1 VTGGNLDEML
11 DEDPY
16 RRGRRS
22 AGPTDR
28 RAADRASGERAPGE
42 RAPGERGPAGR
53 QADGY
58 PEDGYAAEDGYAEDG
73 YVGEGYPGEGYAE
86 DGYVG
91 EGYAEEGYADDYG
104 DDPHP
109 HDAGDGTRRDRR
121 GGNRRRDRHSAGGY
135 PPPDDAE
142 DWGGGWDDDGADE
155 RRGRALPK
163 LIAVL
168 LVVAVLLGVAI
179 FGIGKVI
186 GRVSGGGST
195 SADYAGSG
203 DGIAVIQVPDGASAR
218 QIAMELHDADVTA
231 SVSAFVKA
239 ASANPKSL
247 GIQPG
252 TYRLRS
258 RMSAEAAL
266 AALLDPASSAPF
278 KFVIKEG
285 MTVHQV
291 LNGLHQRLGL
301 PLSDLEA
308 IARNPAQLGLPSYAP
323 TLEGYLFPSTYDLVP
338 GSSPMQLLTS
348 FVARYKKEA
357 ASIDLEA
364 KATAMGVKPADIV
377 TIASIVEKEVAN
389 ASEGPKVARVIYNR
403 LGDTSG
409 RFRRLDMDSTTRYA
423 EDEYEG
429 PLTKDQLNKANPYNT
444 RSAAG
449 LPPGAISNPGIWA
462 LKSALEPAAG
472 SWLYFVSMPQSRVT
486 RFATTDAEW
495 AAARAQYRAE
505 GGRE

>member
-1 VTGGNLDEML
+1 MTGGNLDEML

-22 AGPTDR
+22 SGHADR
-28 RAADRASGERAPGE
+28 RAADR
-42 RAPGERGPAGR
+42 R
-53 QADGY
+53 QADQGPDGRYPDGYPEDGY
-58 PEDGYAAEDGYAEDG
+58 PEDGYAADD
-73 YVGEGYPGEGYAE
+73 
-86 DGYVG
+86 
-91 EGYAEEGYADDYG
+91 YADDPHAR
-104 DDPHP
+104 DPGV
-109 HDAGDGTRRDRR
+109 DSRGDRR
-121 GGNRRRDRHSAGGY
+121 GGDRRRARRGAGGHE
-135 PPPDDAE
+135 PQDDAE
-142 DWGGGWDDDGADE
+142 DWGGGWDDDGDEE
-155 RRGRALPK
+155 RRSRALPK

-168 LVVAVLLGVAI
+168 LVVAVLVGVGI

-195 SADYAGSG
+195 SADYTGMG
-203 DGIAVIQVPDGASAR
+203 EGIAVVQVPDGATAR
-218 QIAMELHDADVTA
+218 QIGVELQDADVTA

-285 MTVHQV
+285 MTVRQV
-291 LNGLHQRLGL
+291 LKGLHERLGT
-301 PLSDLEA
+301 PLSELEA
-308 IARNPAQLGLPSYAP
+308 IARSPAQLGVPSYAP
-323 TLEGYLFPSTYDLVP
+323 TLEGYLFPSTYDLDP
-338 GSSPMQLLTS
+338 GSTPVQLLTS
-348 FVARYKKEA
+348 FVTRFKKEA
-357 ASIDLEA
+357 ASIGLET
-364 KATAMGVKPADIV
+364 KAAAIGVKPAEIV

-389 ASEGPKVARVIYNR
+389 ASEGPQVAQVIYNR
-403 LGDTSG
+403 LHDTTG

-423 EDEYEG
+423 DDEYEG

-444 RSAAG
+444 RAVAG

-462 LKSALEPAAG
+462 LKSALEPADG
-472 SWLYFVSMPQSRVT
+472 SWLYFVSMPQSKVT
-486 RFATTDAEW
+486 RFAATDEEW
-495 AAARAQYRAE
+495 AALRAQYLAE
-505 GGRE
+505 GGKE

>member
-1 VTGGNLDEML
+1 MTGGGDLDEML

-22 AGPTDR
+22 SGHADR
-28 RAADRASGERAPGE
+28 RPADRRPADPRPADP
-42 RAPGERGPAGR
+42 RPADRGPAGR
-53 QADGY
+53 HPGGY
-58 PEDGYAAEDGYAEDG
+58 PDDGYADERYADDGYADDRHADDG
-73 YVGEGYPGEGYAE
+73 YADES
-86 DGYVG
+86 
-91 EGYAEEGYADDYG
+91 YADDYG
-104 DDPHP
+104 DGPHSRNAP
-109 HDAGDGTRRDRR
+109 ATDSRGDRR
-121 GGNRRRDRHSAGGY
+121 GGDRRRDRHSAGGY
-135 PPPDDAE
+135 PSRDDSE
-142 DWGGGWDDDGADE
+142 DWGGGWDDDAEE

-168 LVVAVLLGVAI
+168 LVVAALLGLGI

-195 SADYAGSG
+195 SADYSGSG
-203 DGIAVIQVPDGASAR
+203 EGIAVVQVPDGATAR
-218 QIAMELHDADVTA
+218 QIAVELRDADVTA

-285 MTVHQV
+285 MTVRQV
-291 LNGLHQRLGL
+291 LNGLHERLGT
-301 PLSDLEA
+301 PMSDLEA
-308 IARNPAQLGLPSYAP
+308 IARNPAQLGLPSYARTREGSP
-323 TLEGYLFPSTYDLVP
+323 NLEGYLFPSTYDLVP
-338 GSSPMQLLTS
+338 GSTPVQLLTS
-348 FVARYKKEA
+348 FVTRFKKEA
-357 ASIDLEA
+357 ASIALET
-364 KATAMGVKPADIV
+364 KAAARGVKPADIV
-377 TIASIVEKEVAN
+377 TIASIIEKEVAN
-389 ASEGPKVARVIYNR
+389 ANEGPQVARVIYNR
-403 LGDTSG
+403 LADTTG

-423 EDEYEG
+423 ENEYEG
-429 PLTKDQLNKANPYNT
+429 PLTKEQLNKADPYNT
-444 RSAAG
+444 RAVAG

-472 SWLYFVSMPQSRVT
+472 SWLYFVSMPQSKVT
-486 RFATTDAEW
+486 RFAATDQEW
-495 AAARAQYRAE
+495 AEARAQYLAE
-505 GGRE
+505 GGKE

>member
-1 VTGGNLDEML
+1 MTGGNLDEML

-22 AGPTDR
+22 SGHADR
-28 RAADRASGERAPGE
+28 RAADRASVDRVPGD
-42 RAPGERGPAGR
+42 RGPGERGLAGR
-53 QADGY
+53 H
-58 PEDGYAAEDGYAEDG
+58 PEDGYAD
-73 YVGEGYPGEGYAE
+73 EGYAE

-91 EGYAEEGYADDYG
+91 EGYAEGGYVDEGYAGEGYADDYE

-109 HDAGDGTRRDRR
+109 RDAGSHRDRRDGGRRRDRR
-121 GGNRRRDRHSAGGY
+121 SAGGY

-142 DWGGGWDDDGADE
+142 DWGGGWDDEGADE
-155 RRGRALPK
+155 RRSRALPK

-168 LVVAVLLGVAI
+168 LVVAALLGVAI

-186 GRVSGGGST
+186 GRVSGGST

-203 DGIAVIQVPDGASAR
+203 DGIAVVQVPDGATAR
-218 QIAMELHDADVTA
+218 QIAVELHDAEVTA

-239 ASANPKSL
+239 ASANPKAL

-291 LNGLHQRLGL
+291 LDGLHQRLGL

-338 GSSPMQLLTS
+338 GSTPIQLLTS
-348 FVARYKKEA
+348 FVTRFKKEA

-364 KATAMGVKPADIV
+364 KAAALGTRPADIV

-444 RSAAG
+444 RSVAG

-472 SWLYFVSMPQSRVT
+472 SWLYFVSMPQSKVT

-495 AAARAQYRAE
+495 AEARAQYRAE

>member
-1 VTGGNLDEML
+1 MTGGNLDEML

-22 AGPTDR
+22 AGHADR
-28 RAADRASGERAPGE
+28 RAA
-42 RAPGERGPAGR
+42 GR
-53 QADGY
+53 RPDGY
-58 PEDGYAAEDGYAEDG
+58 PEDGYAD
-73 YVGEGYPGEGYAE
+73 EGYAE
-86 DGYVG
+86 DGYVDEDYAG
-91 EGYAEEGYADDYG
+91 EAYADGDYADGDYADEGQVGASYSGSGHTGAGHDDEGYADDYG
-104 DDPHP
+104 DDGHP
-109 HDAGDGTRRDRR
+109 RDAGAGSRRDR
-121 GGNRRRDRHSAGGY
+121 GGRRRDRHSAAGGY
-135 PPPDDAE
+135 PPDDAE

-168 LVVAVLLGVAI
+168 LVVAALLGVAI

-186 GRVSGGGST
+186 GRVSGGSST
-195 SADYAGSG
+195 SADYDGSG
-203 DGIAVIQVPDGASAR
+203 DGIAVVQVPDGATAR
-218 QIAMELHDADVTA
+218 QIAVELHDADVTA

-291 LNGLHQRLGL
+291 LDGLHQRLGL

-338 GSSPMQLLTS
+338 GSTPSQLLTS
-348 FVARYKKEA
+348 FVARFKKEA

-364 KATAMGVKPADIV
+364 RATAMGVRPADIV

-403 LGDTSG
+403 LHDTTG

-444 RSAAG
+444 RSVAG

-495 AAARAQYRAE
+495 AEARAQYRAE